1 MADRTDVS
9 TDALIDQMAL
19 LVAELQK
26 RQDPVREGHA
36 GKKGGGQASSEGSV
50 THRKKSSEVKPL
62 LSIERPAPSSISA
75 KARPSELSPNLQ
87 PERPALYPHKPQA
100 ATSILKRSDLGQELS
115 EALKLPK
122 FEG

>member
-9 TDALIDQMAL
+9 TDALIDQVAL

-26 RQDPVREGHA
+26 RQEPAREGHA
-36 GKKGGGQASSEGSV
+36 GKKGGGQAPSEGSV
-50 THRKKSSEVKPL
+50 THRKNSSEVKPL
-62 LSIERPAPSSISA
+62 LSIERPAPSSTA